1 MINENP
7 QPNQNKKKTEPANAN
22 RIDITN
28 KINKVFE
35 WNN

>member
-1 MINENP
+1 MKIR
-7 QPNQNKKKTEPANAN
+7 NQIKMKKKTEPANAN

-35 WNN
+35 WNI